1 MIIYV
6 NIIKKNKRIIYYR
19 YEFRY
24 EKITSNKTFTLVNAS
39 TLKDLYRKIK
49 RFDNTAVIWYL
60 KKLIRKF
67 LIPLEKNDN
76 ILKNI

>member
-39 TLKDLYRKIK
+39 TLEDLYRKIK